1 MRAYYSNEAWV
12 RYSDHYVTR
21 FSIQLEYHDL
31 PLSNRL
37 VGLPLTVLAA
47 TGLFTAAAVTAT
59 SSGERPS
66 TLPPP
71 GGWEGMHTGIK
82 VLHTQK
88 PDDDKTESQS
98 GQDNE
103 NDADEHGSQV
113 SQNKTWDAC
122 NFQVKAADKVSDTDM
137 HFCVDANTDETFD
150 DLGPDYC

>member
-59 SSGERPS
+59 SSGNYKF
-66 TLPPP
+66 L
-71 GGWEGMHTGIK
+71 G
-82 VLHTQK
+82 
-88 PDDDKTESQS
+88 
-98 GQDNE
+98 
-103 NDADEHGSQV
+103 
-113 SQNKTWDAC
+113 
-122 NFQVKAADKVSDTDM
+122 
-137 HFCVDANTDETFD
+137 FCRMSCCSRSF
-150 DLGPDYC
+150 